1 MTVQETIDNV
11 LVEEA
16 LPRPAPGDTGGL
28 RYLLSYLLMRVVIGV
43 LGLALPM
50 VLVLGDWALTGGVP
64 WRGSLSAYYYS
75 GGGDV
80 FVGCMVATGLFL
92 LTYRA
97 TEASWE
103 NRLSVV
109 AGLAALG
116 VALFPTGG
124 GDRTTPLQQALGEQ
138 VVSAVH
144 FASAAVFIGS
154 LALISM
160 IFGLGEGRRP
170 DSAPTRQR
178 TWRWVH
184 WSLSA
189 VIVVSVLVIV
199 LQLLGDYSLFVGEV
213 FAVVAFGLSWLV
225 KGSEIR
231 KVHLPR
237 RPSAAQV

>member
-1 MTVQETIDNV
+1 MSVKAGLDTV
-11 LVEEA
+11 LVGEA
-16 LPRPAPGDTGGL
+16 LPRPAPLDTGGL
-28 RYLLSYLLMRVVIGV
+28 RYLMSYLLMRVAIGV
-43 LGLALPM
+43 LGLALPL

-80 FVGCMVATGLFL
+80 FVGVVFATGLFL

-103 NRLSVV
+103 NRLSML
-109 AGLAALG
+109 AGVAALG

-124 GDRTTPLQQALGEQ
+124 GDRTTALQRALGEQ
-138 VVSAVH
+138 VVSTVH

-154 LALISM
+154 LALISI

-170 DSAPTRQR
+170 DAAPMVQR
-178 TWRWVH
+178 TWRRVH
-184 WSLSA
+184 WGLSA

-199 LQLLGDYSLFVGEV
+199 LRLLGDYSLFVGEV
-213 FAVVAFGLSWLV
+213 FAVVAFGLSWLL

-231 KVHLPR
+231 KVHLPA
-237 RPSAAQV
+237 RPDPLLA